1 MSKDNIV
8 SLLNGFTVE
17 LNPKVRHKL
26 NSIPLDK
33 KNNVYITYLPDAT
46 EKDILETVE
55 FVSNQNLV
63 PITHLPARTM
73 KDLEHVSSFLK
84 ELRKRTDSKKIL
96 VIGGGGNQNGS
107 ISSSL
112 EILESDLLH
121 DNDFTEI
128 GVAGHPEGSPD
139 INQETIND
147 FLNKKY
153 DLSQNKNLNIELV
166 TQFFFNAAPF
176 IDWCQDL
183 KDKNINFPVRVGFP
197 GPASFKTLLNF
208 GIMSGVGNSINFLK
222 KNSSKVTDLLTK
234 TSNDDMLIE
243 LANFAQDENSLK
255 SFHCFPFG
263 GFEKTCLWLNAV
275 QSGEFTIDNSKI
287 VLHKKIF

>member
-112 EILESDLLH
+112 EILESGLLKE
-121 DNDFTEI
+121 NDFTETFI
-128 GVAGHPEGSPD
+128 KLSRDVH
-139 INQETIND
+139 
-147 FLNKKY
+147 FLNDDRAKIK
-153 DLSQNKNLNIELV
+153 LE
-166 TQFFFNAAPF
+166 
-176 IDWCQDL
+176 
-183 KDKNINFPVRVGFP
+183 INNHTG
-197 GPASFKTLLNF
+197 
-208 GIMSGVGNSINFLK
+208 
-222 KNSSKVTDLLTK
+222 
-234 TSNDDMLIE
+234 
-243 LANFAQDENSLK
+243 
-255 SFHCFPFG
+255 
-263 GFEKTCLWLNAV
+263 
-275 QSGEFTIDNSKI
+275 SKI
-287 VLHKKIF
+287 KEIKEYTSY